1 MILLALIDHTF
12 HWMSTQGLHQFMDIP
27 ALTSV
32 VEDDV
37 IHRLNVM
44 MVCLDVKL
52 MMTAKMVWS
61 VWEKDPTEN
70 VLISTNAQILGSK
83 MNQKSFVDQ
92 MQSVKMR

>member
-1 MILLALIDHTF
+1 
-12 HWMSTQGLHQFMDIP
+12 MSTQGLHLFMDTLV
-27 ALTSV
+27 LTSV
-32 VEDDV
+32 VEGDV

-44 MVCLDVKL
+44 MACLDVKL

-92 MQSVKMR
+92 MQSVKI

>member
-1 MILLALIDHTF
+1 
-12 HWMSTQGLHQFMDIP
+12 MDIP

-61 VWEKDPTEN
+61 VWEKDLTEN
-70 VLISTNAQILGSK
+70 VLISTNVQILGLK

>member
-12 HWMSTQGLHQFMDIP
+12 HWMSIRELHQFMDSP
-27 ALTSV
+27 VLTSV

-61 VWEKDPTEN
+61 VWEKDLTEN
-70 VLISTNAQILGSK
+70 VLISTSVQILGLK